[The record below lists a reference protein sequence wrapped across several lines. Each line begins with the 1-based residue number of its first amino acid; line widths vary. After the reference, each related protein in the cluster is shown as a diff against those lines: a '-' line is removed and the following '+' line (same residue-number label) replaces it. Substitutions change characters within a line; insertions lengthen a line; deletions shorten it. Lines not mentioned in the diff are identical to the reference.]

1 CQHATDGL
9 AANISG
15 YLAQRQQEFS
25 AQVESIVDGQE
36 PAGIASRFDEELRRR
51 WDLAEVG
58 FCVTL
63 SGKILSPSPD
73 GRSEARMFYY
83 DNSGFLG
90 NREAVEVYPNA
101 LNAGSQYAYG
111 RGGSANADSF
121 QSQSQKETPDAA
133 PSASAAASTMKKLD
147 VPPGAL
153 RPPTSQNLASSLP
166 NSGNQAQNSL

>member
-101 LNAGSQYAYG
+101 LNAA
-111 RGGSANADSF
+111 ANM
-121 QSQSQKETPDAA
+121 PM
-133 PSASAAASTMKKLD
+133 AAAVRRTRTVSNRNLKKKRRT
-147 VPPGAL
+147 PRHRH
-153 RPPTSQNLASSLP
+153 RPPR
-166 NSGNQAQNSL
+166 